1 MSTEIPPTR
10 SASDAAAA
18 ARLQIL
24 ATEHWSLLA
33 TRALTY
39 NEALSRVTI
48 FLSILS
54 GALIA
59 LALVA
64 QADHFGPIFT
74 SIAIPMLLIVMFVG
88 ITTVSRLTALNR
100 DDYRWVIGMNRLR
113 HGYVDLHPDLDSTA
127 GHRIGGCRGLRVLP
141 ASDGRLEPPVDQELA
156 AKPPAEVSLTPY
168 LAFTEVV
175 ANVGRKDPVAGTRCH
190 QSRRDSFRWHRRRQP
205 PGTTPGW
212 RPLSR
217 RLVGRHRRPA
227 EPYHPRA
234 ITFLRRQI
242 HGSHSCAGAAAPR
255 VLSARSHFGARLRR
269 ACLSH
274 KRSIP
279 HRPRLRLG
287 DQPVRVHRSALR
299 RGGRPS
305 KHPTR

>member
-1 MSTEIPPTR
+1 MSTEIPPLGR
-10 SASDAAAA
+10 DPRAA

-64 QADHFGPIFT
+64 QADHFGAIFI

-113 HGYVDLHPDLDSTA
+113 HGYVDLHPELEQYFITSPHDDLFGALQTLGIDDVRAPRRLGSVFHIPQT
-127 GHRIGGCRGLRVLP
+127 LP
-141 ASDGRLEPPVDQELA
+141 AILTVIVA
-156 AKPPAEVSLTPY
+156 AVGGAIAALVA
-168 LAFTEVV
+168 LAF
-175 ANVGRKDPVAGTRCH
+175 AI
-190 QSRRDSFRWHRRRQP
+190 P
-205 PGTTPGW
+205 P
-212 RPLSR
+212 L
-217 RLVGRHRRPA
+217 
-227 EPYHPRA
+227 A
-234 ITFLRRQI
+234 IGI
-242 HGSHSCAGAAAPR
+242 AAGAIFVLVLLVMGAWNRRSIKNAPPSLAPR
-255 VLSARSHFGARLRR
+255 FPAPRR
-269 ACLSH
+269 
-274 KRSIP
+274 
-279 HRPRLRLG
+279 
-287 DQPVRVHRSALR
+287 
-299 RGGRPS
+299 
-305 KHPTR
+305 T